1 VAAPGAYLVQV
12 NQQQHGPWATLGAP
26 AWDYFSGLAIECVYV
41 TMPNNRFIGDVFPV
55 NYMAWERY
63 DHA

>member
-1 VAAPGAYLVQV
+1 MAAPGAYLVQV

-26 AWDYFSGLAIECVYV
+26 AWDYFPNLAVEGVHIA
-41 TMPNNRFIGDVFPV
+41 MPNNRFVGDVFPV
-55 NYMAWERY
+55 NYMPRERY